1 MKTIGVI
8 GGFGPEATAQFYL
21 ELVKK
26 CRLSD
31 QATQPHIIV
40 RNVAVPKKLE
50 SDALLRGKN
59 LALFVPLLTRAAK
72 ELEANGADFIVLPCN
87 TLHVLADTIKTS
99 ITIPFINII
108 DVSVKKL
115 QRAKIRRIGILGTSV
130 TCQHNLFVKND
141 PTITCIKPTHTAQH
155 ALDSAVHHFVKT
167 GDPKLLQHVLAKVV
181 FAFQQH
187 GLRDVLVACTDFH
200 GLCPKRQGV
209 TLHDTLDILI
219 EATVP
224 KVMESKE

>member
-87 TLHVLADTIKTS
+87 TLHVLTYAIKTS
-99 ITIPFINII
+99 INIPFISII
-108 DVSVKKL
+108 DVSVDKL
-115 QRAKIRRIGILGTSV
+115 QRTNVRRVGLLGTSV
-130 TCQHNLFVKND
+130 TCGNNLFEKIDN
-141 PTITCIKPTHTAQH
+141 TIKFVKPTRDLQQQ
-155 ALDSAVHHFVKT
+155 LDRSVYRFVT
-167 GDPKLLQHVLAKVV
+167 MTDSESLRYVLSLAIQQ
-181 FAFQQH
+181 FQKK
-187 GLRDVLVACTDFH
+187 GICDVLVACTDFH